1 MDLMK
6 KEILSHS
13 GRQTKLIGE
22 KLVKEVFTNKREKGS
37 VFSLEGELGSGKT
50 TFLQGFA
57 KELGVREFIKSPTFV
72 IMKKYRLP
80 IARKR
85 KMDKKDGPRY
95 FYHFDCYRITRPM
108 EILELGFKEIIEDRG
123 NVVTIEW
130 GDKIKEILPSNH
142 LVIKFKFVDKNI
154 RKIVFKQ

>member
-1 MDLMK
+1 MK

-22 KLVKEVFTNKREKGS
+22 KLAKEVFTNKREKGS

-72 IMKKYRLP
+72 IMKKYR
-80 IARKR
+80 
-85 KMDKKDGPRY
+85 
-95 FYHFDCYRITRPM
+95 
-108 EILELGFKEIIEDRG
+108 
-123 NVVTIEW
+123 
-130 GDKIKEILPSNH
+130 
-142 LVIKFKFVDKNI
+142 
-154 RKIVFKQ
+154 